1 MNKKCKRHS
10 QCNIFFEKVF
20 HKDPEEEEEEK
31 EKEESKEE
39 NEEEQGGKANHQ
51 HHHHSTV
58 ECNEEAYIFV

>member
-39 NEEEQGGKANHQ
+39 NEEEQGGKANH
-51 HHHHSTV
+51 
-58 ECNEEAYIFV
+58 